1 MWKQHQTS
9 SKMSNQYSTS
19 EGIKDGNRKQNPY
32 RKVWLE
38 ERKRPEE
45 VSPSLKECS
54 HSQPLVQQEK
64 GQRNKLHWAHSTP
77 IFKCSS
83 LVKPPATQ
91 NSSNLFDAVSNYLQ
105 LENWLSGRSHALHVW
120 EPRFDLRAP
129 PLELNFEQEFQFI
142 LPCFFLV
149 DLSSNIVIN
158 ESATGYKIV
167 NFLGQRA
174 RWRIMNPNGTSLVAQ
189 R

>member
-38 ERKRPEE
+38 ERKHPEE

-64 GQRNKLHWAHSTP
+64 GQRNKLHPPGRMTERGVLKKLGSHHLRPSDHIQVPCHTLLPSVCLEASSMWCCPAWGCPDASCQMRVEPWVPKAATVAGTVGKARNPPRPHLKGLIWVTSHSCLLLLLLLLSRFSHVQLCATP
-77 IFKCSS
+77 
-83 LVKPPATQ
+83 
-91 NSSNLFDAVSNYLQ
+91 
-105 LENWLSGRSHALHVW
+105 
-120 EPRFDLRAP
+120 
-129 PLELNFEQEFQFI
+129 
-142 LPCFFLV
+142 
-149 DLSSNIVIN
+149 
-158 ESATGYKIV
+158 
-167 NFLGQRA
+167 
-174 RWRIMNPNGTSLVAQ
+174 
-189 R
+189 